1 MKEITINPVT
11 RIEGHA
17 RVRINLDDS
26 GSVNNAHFEVVEL
39 RGFEKFMIGA
49 AVEEA
54 PRITPRICG
63 ICPTSHHLAA
73 AKACDEIFGAAPPA
87 TGKRLRELLM
97 TGQFI
102 HSHSLHFFML
112 AAPDFLV
119 GHDAPAAERSVLGL
133 VKKSPDVAK
142 KAIEVR
148 KFGQR
153 LTEAIGGK
161 PIHPSTCIPGGVS
174 HPLPEAKRQELL
186 EMGRKSLE
194 IAKEGWN
201 IAKTML
207 DQTDLSFGAVDTAF
221 MGMSDS
227 GRFSA
232 YDGEVS
238 VIGKDGSPISAF
250 SGTGYLD
257 HIEEYSEDWSYLKFS
272 RLKGGDYYRVG
283 PLARLN
289 VVKEMGTPE
298 ADVALA
304 EYRST
309 FGEFTQT
316 TLAYN
321 MARYIEFLSCCEKAV
336 EYLSDSSICSD
347 DVRSPVSGVAKSR
360 GVGIVEA
367 PRGTLIHDYTVDEEG
382 FITDCNLIV
391 ATCQNNYGMD
401 RGVEDVARKVVSNG
415 VLSESAANRIEMV
428 IRAYDPCISCATHA
442 IGQMPIDIELV
453 RENPGW
459 KEDIRSKRLDG
470 IC

>member
-17 RVRINLDDS
+17 RVKINLDDS
-26 GSVNNAHFEVVEL
+26 GNVDNAHFEVVEL

-63 ICPTSHHLAA
+63 ICPTAHHIAA

-87 TGKRLRELLM
+87 TGKKLRELLM
-97 TGQFI
+97 VGQFI

-112 AAPDFLV
+112 AAPDFLI

-133 VKKSPDVAK
+133 VKKAPDIAK

-153 LTEAIGGK
+153 MTEAIGGK

-174 HPLPEAKRQELL
+174 YPLAESKRLELL
-186 EMGRKSLE
+186 EMSKKSLE
-194 IAKEGWN
+194 TAREGWN
-201 IAKTML
+201 IARTIL

-221 MGMSDS
+221 MGMSDN

-232 YDGEVS
+232 YNGEVN
-238 VIGKDGSPISAF
+238 VIGKDGNPVSAF
-250 SGTGYLD
+250 SGADYLNL
-257 HIEEYSEDWSYLKFS
+257 IEEYSEDWSYLKFS

-289 VVKEMGTPE
+289 IVKEMGTPE
-298 ADVALA
+298 ADAALA

-336 EYLSDSSICSD
+336 EYLSDPSICGG
-347 DVRSPVSGVAKSR
+347 DVRTPVSGVSKSR

-367 PRGTLIHDYTVDEEG
+367 PRGTLIHDYSVDEEG

-391 ATCQNNYGMD
+391 ATCQNNFGMD
-401 RGVEDVARKVVSNG
+401 RGVEDVARKVVSG
-415 VLSESAANRIEMV
+415 GSLSESAANRIEMV

-442 IGQMPIDIELV
+442 IGQMPVDIELV
-453 RENPGW
+453 RRKPE
-459 KEDIRSKRLDG
+459 R
-470 IC
+470 

>member
-17 RVRINLDDS
+17 RVKINLDDS
-26 GSVNNAHFEVVEL
+26 GNVDNAHFEVVEL

-63 ICPTSHHLAA
+63 ICPTAHHIAA

-87 TGKRLRELLM
+87 TGKKLRELLM
-97 TGQFI
+97 VGQFI

-112 AAPDFLV
+112 AAPDFLI

-133 VKKSPDVAK
+133 VKKAPDIAK

-153 LTEAIGGK
+153 MTEAIGGK

-174 HPLPEAKRQELL
+174 HPLAESKRLELL
-186 EMGRKSLE
+186 EMSKKSLE
-194 IAKEGWN
+194 TAREGWS
-201 IAKTML
+201 IARTIL

-221 MGMSDS
+221 MGMSDN

-232 YDGEVS
+232 YKGEVN
-238 VIGKDGSPISAF
+238 VVGKDGSPVSAF
-250 SGTGYLD
+250 SGADYLNL
-257 HIEEYSEDWSYLKFS
+257 IEEYSEDWSYLKFS

-289 VVKEMGTPE
+289 IVKEMGTPE
-298 ADVALA
+298 ADAALT

-336 EYLSDSSICSD
+336 EYLSDPSICGG
-347 DVRSPVSGVAKSR
+347 DVRTPVSGVSKLR

-367 PRGTLIHDYTVDEEG
+367 PRGTLIHDYSVDEEG

-391 ATCQNNYGMD
+391 ATCQNNFGMD
-401 RGVEDVARKVVSNG
+401 RGVEDVARKVVSG
-415 VLSESAANRIEMV
+415 GSLSESAANRIEMV

-442 IGQMPIDIELV
+442 IGQMPVDIELV
-453 RENPGW
+453 RRKPE
-459 KEDIRSKRLDG
+459 R
-470 IC
+470 

>member
-17 RVRINLDDS
+17 RVKINLNDS
-26 GSVNNAHFEVVEL
+26 GNVDSAHFEVVEL
-39 RGFEKFMIGA
+39 RGFEKFMLGA

-63 ICPTSHHLAA
+63 ICPTSHHLAS
-73 AKACDEIFGAAPPA
+73 AKACDEIFGAAPPS
-87 TGKRLRELLM
+87 TGKMLRELLM
-97 TGQFI
+97 TGQYI

-112 AAPDFLV
+112 AAPDFLI
-119 GHDAPAAERSVLGL
+119 GHDAPAAERNVLGL
-133 VKKSPDVAK
+133 VKKAPDIAK

-174 HPLPEAKRQELL
+174 HPLPDAKRQELL
-186 EMGRKSLE
+186 EMSKSSLE

-201 IAKTML
+201 IAKTMM

-221 MGMSDS
+221 MGMSEN
-227 GRFSA
+227 GRFSPYEGA
-232 YDGEVS
+232 VS
-238 VIGKDGSPISAF
+238 ILGKDGSSLSEF
-250 SGTGYLD
+250 SGEGYLN

-272 RLKGGDYYRVG
+272 RLKSGEFYRVG

-298 ADVALA
+298 ADAALA
-304 EYRST
+304 EYRSI
-309 FGEFTQT
+309 FGDFTQT
-316 TLAYN
+316 TLAFN
-321 MARYIEFLSCCEKAV
+321 MARYIEFLACCEKAV
-336 EYLSDSSICSD
+336 GILSDPSVSGP
-347 DVRSPVSGVAKSR
+347 DVRTPVSGIAKSR

-367 PRGTLIHDYTVDEEG
+367 PRGTLIHDYSVDENG

-401 RGVEDVARKVVSNG
+401 RGVEDVARKVVVNGELSPSASNQ
-415 VLSESAANRIEMV
+415 IEMV

-442 IGQMPIDIELV
+442 IGQMPLDIELI
-453 RENPGW
+453 RGKR
-459 KEDIRSKRLDG
+459 KEK
-470 IC
+470 

>member
-17 RVRINLDDS
+17 RVKINLDDS
-26 GSVNNAHFEVVEL
+26 GNVNSAHFEVVEL

-63 ICPTSHHLAA
+63 ICPTSHHLASA
-73 AKACDEIFGAAPPA
+73 RACDGIFGAEPPA
-87 TGKRLRELLM
+87 TAKMLRELLM
-97 TGQFI
+97 MGQFI

-112 AAPDFLV
+112 AAPDFLI

-133 VKKSPDVAK
+133 VKKAPDIAK

-161 PIHPSTCIPGGVS
+161 PIHPSTCIPGGIS
-174 HPLPEAKRQELL
+174 HTLTDEKRRELL
-186 EMGRKSLE
+186 EMGRKSLD

-201 IAKTML
+201 TAKTIL
-207 DQTDLSFGAVDTAF
+207 DQTDLSFGAVETAF
-221 MGMSDS
+221 MGMSQN
-227 GRFSA
+227 GKFSTCEGA
-232 YDGEVS
+232 VS
-238 VIGKDGSPISAF
+238 IVGKDGSPMTEF
-250 SGTGYLD
+250 TGTGYLD
-257 HIEEYSEDWSYLKFS
+257 HIEEYSEEWSYLKFS
-272 RLKGGDYYRVG
+272 RLKNGEFYRVG

-289 VVKEMGTPE
+289 IVKEMGTPE
-298 ADVALA
+298 ADAALDD
-304 EYRST
+304 YRSA
-309 FGEFTQT
+309 FGNFTQT

-321 MARYIEFLSCCEKAV
+321 TARYIEFLSCCEKAV
-336 EYLSDSSICSD
+336 EILSDSSVSGE
-347 DVRSPVSGVAKSR
+347 DVRTEVFGVAKSR

-367 PRGTLIHDYTVDEEG
+367 PRGTLIHDYTVDENG
-382 FITDCNLIV
+382 FMTNCNLIV

-401 RGVEDVARKVVSNG
+401 RGVEDVARKVVVNG
-415 VLSESAANRIEMV
+415 SLTEGAANRIEMV

-453 RENPGW
+453 KGREE
-459 KEDIRSKRLDG
+459 KKH
-470 IC
+470 

>member
-17 RVRINLDDS
+17 RVKINLNDS
-26 GSVNNAHFEVVEL
+26 GSVDSAHFEVVEL

-73 AKACDEIFGAAPPA
+73 AKACDEIFGAAPPS
-87 TGKRLRELLM
+87 TGKMLRELLM
-97 TGQFI
+97 TGQYI

-112 AAPDFLV
+112 AAPDFLI
-119 GHDAPAAERSVLGL
+119 GHDAPAAERNVLGL
-133 VKKSPDVAK
+133 VKAAPDIAK

-153 LTEAIGGK
+153 LT
-161 PIHPSTCIPGGVS
+161 TCIPGGVS
-174 HPLPEAKRQELL
+174 HPLPDAKRQELL
-186 EMGRKSLE
+186 EMGKSSME
-194 IAKEGWN
+194 IAREGWN
-201 IAKTML
+201 IAKTMM

-221 MGMSDS
+221 MGMSEN
-227 GRFSA
+227 GKFSPYEGA
-232 YDGEVS
+232 VS
-238 VIGKDGSPISAF
+238 IFGKDGSSLSEF
-250 SGTGYLD
+250 SGEGYLN

-272 RLKGGDYYRVG
+272 RLKSGDFYRVG

-298 ADVALA
+298 ADAALA
-304 EYRST
+304 EYRSI
-309 FGEFTQT
+309 FGDFTQT
-316 TLAYN
+316 TLAFN
-321 MARYIEFLSCCEKAV
+321 MARYIEFLACCEKAV
-336 EYLSDSSICSD
+336 AILSDPSVSGP
-347 DVRSPVSGVAKSR
+347 DVRTPVSGIAKSR

-367 PRGTLIHDYTVDEEG
+367 PRGTLIHDYSVDENG

-401 RGVEDVARKVVSNG
+401 RGVEDVARKVVVNGELSPSASNQ
-415 VLSESAANRIEMV
+415 IEMV

-442 IGQMPIDIELV
+442 IGQMPLDIELV
-453 RENPGW
+453 RGNR
-459 KEDIRSKRLDG
+459 KKQ
-470 IC
+470 

>member
-1 MKEITINPVT
+1 VKEITINPVT

-17 RVRINLDDS
+17 RVKIALDDS
-26 GSVNNAHFEVVEL
+26 GNVDNAHFEVVEL

-73 AKACDEIFGAAPPA
+73 AKACDEIFGATPPA
-87 TGKRLRELLM
+87 TGKKLRELLM

-112 AAPDFLV
+112 AAPDFLI

-133 VKKSPDVAK
+133 VKKAPDIAK
-142 KAIEVR
+142 KSIEVR

-153 LTEAIGGK
+153 MTEAIGGK
-161 PIHPSTCIPGGVS
+161 PIHPSTCVPGGVS
-174 HPLPEAKRQELL
+174 QPLPDAKRLELL
-186 EMGRKSLE
+186 EMGKRSLE
-194 IAKEGWN
+194 TAKEGWN
-201 IAKTML
+201 IAKTIL

-221 MGMSDS
+221 MGMTDN

-232 YDGEVS
+232 YNGEVS
-238 VIGKDGSPISAF
+238 VIGKDGSPVSTF
-250 SGTGYLD
+250 SGTDYVNQ
-257 HIEEYSEDWSYLKFS
+257 IEEYSEDWSYLKFS

-289 VVKEMGTPE
+289 VVNEMGTPE
-298 ADVALA
+298 ADAALA

-336 EYLSDSSICSD
+336 EYLSDPSVCGG
-347 DVRSPVSGVAKSR
+347 DVRTPVSGVCKSR
-360 GVGIVEA
+360 GIGIVEA
-367 PRGTLIHDYTVDEEG
+367 PRGTLIHDYSVDDEG

-401 RGVEDVARKVVSNG
+401 RGVEDVARKVVSG
-415 VLSESAANRIEMV
+415 GSLSESAANRIEMV

-442 IGQMPIDIELV
+442 IGQMPVDIELV
-453 RENPGW
+453 KSNSR
-459 KEDIRSKRLDG
+459 KQ
-470 IC
+470 

>member
-17 RVRINLDDS
+17 RVKINLDDS
-26 GSVNNAHFEVVEL
+26 GNVDNAHFEVVEL

-63 ICPTSHHLAA
+63 ICPTAHHIAA

-87 TGKRLRELLM
+87 TGKKLRELLM
-97 TGQFI
+97 VGQFI

-112 AAPDFLV
+112 AAPDFLI

-133 VKKSPDVAK
+133 VKKAPDIAK

-153 LTEAIGGK
+153 MTEAIGGK

-174 HPLPEAKRQELL
+174 HPLAESKRLELL
-186 EMGRKSLE
+186 EMSKKSLE
-194 IAKEGWN
+194 TAREGWN
-201 IAKTML
+201 IARTIL

-221 MGMSDS
+221 MGMSDN

-232 YDGEVS
+232 YNGEVN
-238 VIGKDGSPISAF
+238 VIGKEGNPVSAF
-250 SGTGYLD
+250 SGADYLNL
-257 HIEEYSEDWSYLKFS
+257 IEEYSEEWSYLKFS

-289 VVKEMGTPE
+289 IVKEMGTPD
-298 ADVALA
+298 ADAALA

-309 FGEFTQT
+309 FGNFTQT

-336 EYLSDSSICSD
+336 EYLSDPSICGE
-347 DVRSPVSGVAKSR
+347 DVRTPVSGVSKSR

-367 PRGTLIHDYTVDEEG
+367 PRGTLIHDYSVDEEG

-391 ATCQNNYGMD
+391 ATCQNNFGMD
-401 RGVEDVARKVVSNG
+401 RGVEDVARKVVSG
-415 VLSESAANRIEMV
+415 GSLSESAANRIEMV

-442 IGQMPIDIELV
+442 IGQMPVDIELV
-453 RENPGW
+453 RRKTE
-459 KEDIRSKRLDG
+459 R
-470 IC
+470 

>member
-1 MKEITINPVT
+1 MKEISINPVT

-17 RVRINLDDS
+17 RVKINLDDS
-26 GSVNNAHFEVVEL
+26 GSVDSAHFEVVEL

-73 AKACDEIFGAAPPA
+73 AKACDEIFGVTPPP
-87 TGKRLRELLM
+87 TGKKLRELLM
-97 TGQFI
+97 TGQYI

-112 AAPDFLV
+112 AAPDFLI
-119 GHDAPAAERSVLGL
+119 GHEAPAAERNVLGL
-133 VKKSPDVAK
+133 VKKAPDIAK

-174 HPLPEAKRQELL
+174 HVLPDEKREELMKMS
-186 EMGRKSLE
+186 ERSLE
-194 IAKEGWN
+194 IAVEGWE
-201 IAKTML
+201 IAKTIL

-221 MGMSDS
+221 MGMSDNGKFSPYEGPVNILGKNGSS
-227 GRFSA
+227 G
-232 YDGEVS
+232 GE
-238 VIGKDGSPISAF
+238 F

-257 HIEEYSEDWSYLKFS
+257 YIEEYSEDWSYLKFS
-272 RLKGGDYYRVG
+272 RLKNGDYYRVG

-289 VVKEMGTPE
+289 IVKEMGTPQ
-298 ADVALA
+298 ADAALA
-304 EYRST
+304 DYRST
-309 FGEFTQT
+309 FGDFTQT

-321 MARYIEFLSCCEKAV
+321 LARYIEFLSCCEKAV
-336 EYLSDSSICSD
+336 DILSDPSTSGD
-347 DVRSPVSGVAKSR
+347 DVRTVASGVENSR

-367 PRGTLIHDYTVDEEG
+367 PRGTLIHDYSVDENG

-401 RGVEDVARKVVSNG
+401 RGVEDVARKVVTGGS
-415 VLSESAANRIEMV
+415 LTDSASNRIEMV

-453 RENPGW
+453 PYGENIKKS
-459 KEDIRSKRLDG
+459 KEA
-470 IC
+470 